1 MATFVMLIIDLY
13 FLVLDAWISITQ
25 ISQLRAKKYKKFTQR
40 LNKYLFF
47 AVIQK
52 VICMVTMGMCMVQVV
67 TE

>member
-47 AVIQK
+47 AVIQT